1 MSEPRRIRTSEPVT
15 PSDARDAVL
24 DRYAEAYERFALK
37 EQEHRGNGDVVKAE
51 GAHRYALWVLRAY
64 EAEQR

>member
-1 MSEPRRIRTSEPVT
+1 MTEPKPSAV
-15 PSDARDAVL
+15 SDARDNAL
-24 DRYAEAYERFALK
+24 DRYAEAYERFATK

-64 EAEQR
+64 TAEQR